1 MRCSKLSESDLFG
14 LFYLSVSKTASYADY
29 YASLDRV
36 APLVRS
42 SAWESACTGYYLS
55 GIDRLVRVSYF
66 ASDPALPV
74 AAQAEVFSGKGLL
87 APRPAETPHPAEVAA
102 GYGGHELEFRRY
114 LCIYTQIGLDLFEAG
129 RLHAQRLVATYRRQV
144 WLVAG
149 AARQH
154 FEPSFLRMSESYRLL
169 PEEEQEVFWRNFDF
183 SWGWSHMFV
192 NMILAIDWHL
202 SPDPAAIPPS
212 NDEVSALLLKEG
224 LDFDVPSDWEPHAS
238 G

>member
-1 MRCSKLSESDLFG
+1 MPRWIGSLLSFARPPGRAPVRATTSAELTGSSGFPTSRLTR
-14 LFYLSVSKTASYADY
+14 LS
-29 YASLDRV
+29 
-36 APLVRS
+36 
-42 SAWESACTGYYLS
+42 
-55 GIDRLVRVSYF
+55 
-66 ASDPALPV
+66 PV

-154 FEPSFLRMSESYRLL
+154 FEPSFFRMSESYRLL